1 MEALMTEFIRVVL
14 LFFIYSFVG
23 WLWET
28 VYCSIKAKH
37 FVYRGFL
44 VGPIT
49 PIYGFGIL
57 GVLYFI
63 EPFQSNL
70 VLLYVLSTVLVTIL
84 EYLTSFGLEKLFHAT
99 WWDYHDVPLN
109 INGRVALPV
118 SLFWGVGCVL
128 IVKVIHP
135 HILIL
140 ERFLAEHFSFYL
152 PVLLIGLIMMDLGYT
167 LANLQSFQKAVT
179 DLQKAINEQK
189 ANLQEVF
196 EKTKDEWEERQK
208 TSGTV
213 FGKGIVSKP
222 EKKAAGDWLQA
233 FKESTKT
240 NDYLPRLNYT
250 QRRFLKNFPQLS
262 LKEGKDVNEIRQLV
276 KELRKK
282 K

>member
-1 MEALMTEFIRVVL
+1 MTEFIRVVL

-70 VLLYVLSTVLVTIL
+70 VLLYVLSTILVTIL

-152 PVLLIGLIMMDLGYT
+152 PVILIGLIMMDLGYT

-233 FKESTKT
+233 FKESTRT

>member
-1 MEALMTEFIRVVL
+1 MTEFIRVVL

-84 EYLTSFGLEKLFHAT
+84 EYLTSFGLEKLFHAI

>member
-1 MEALMTEFIRVVL
+1 MTEFIRVVL

>member
-1 MEALMTEFIRVVL
+1 MTEFIRVVL

-167 LANLQSFQKAVT
+167 LENLQSFQKAVT

>member
-1 MEALMTEFIRVVL
+1 MTEFIRVVL

-118 SLFWGVGCVL
+118 SLFWGVG
-128 IVKVIHP
+128 
-135 HILIL
+135 
-140 ERFLAEHFSFYL
+140 
-152 PVLLIGLIMMDLGYT
+152 
-167 LANLQSFQKAVT
+167 
-179 DLQKAINEQK
+179 
-189 ANLQEVF
+189 
-196 EKTKDEWEERQK
+196 
-208 TSGTV
+208 
-213 FGKGIVSKP
+213 
-222 EKKAAGDWLQA
+222 
-233 FKESTKT
+233 
-240 NDYLPRLNYT
+240 
-250 QRRFLKNFPQLS
+250 
-262 LKEGKDVNEIRQLV
+262 
-276 KELRKK
+276 
-282 K
+282 